1 MKRVS
6 ITLMLVFA
14 FAFGAFVYNANAT
27 APGDDIFIIYC
38 STPWGGD
45 GVVTARS
52 WQGFSPSTVPVGAN
66 CATAVAEVLFDG
78 NGTEIHSTQKASW
91 GKVIYTLF
99 RPDQSF

>member
-27 APGDDIFIIYC
+27 ALGPDVYIIYC

-52 WQGFSPSTVPVGAN
+52 SQGFPPSVNKGDN
-66 CATAVAEVLFDG
+66 CATAVASVLEQG
-78 NGTEIHSTQKASW
+78 AYINSTQKSSW
-91 GKVIYTLF
+91 GGVIYTLI
-99 RPDQSF
+99 REDTD

>member
-27 APGDDIFIIYC
+27 QIGPDVYIIYC

-52 WQGFSPSTVPVGAN
+52 SFGFSPTVSKGQN
-66 CATAVAEVLFDG
+66 CADAVASILTQRAYI
-78 NGTEIHSTQKASW
+78 NSTQKSSW
-91 GKVIYTLF
+91 GGVIYTLI
-99 RPDQSF
+99 RPDET

>member
-66 CATAVAEVLFDG
+66 CATAVASIVSQG
-78 NGTEIHSTQKASW
+78 AYINSTQKASW
-91 GKVIYTLF
+91 GKVIYTLI
-99 RPDQSF
+99 RLEIK